1 MAQATQVVEKSE
13 AEKGE
18 VILSVKNLNVEYRAQ
33 RGIVKAVRDVSLD
46 VYKGE
51 ILFLVGESGSGK
63 STLGYAVM
71 NILPSPGYIKSGDI
85 VYHIGGEEIH
95 ILKLSPNEQRKF
107 RWRHVAM
114 VFQSALNALN
124 PTLRIWDQL
133 YDTMQAHLGHSISK
147 EEALEKIRYLLEMVR
162 LEPDRVLKSYP
173 HQLSGGMRQ
182 RVMIAMALLLD
193 PEILILDE
201 PTTALDILTQK
212 NIIDLLK
219 SIRKKLGLT
228 MIFITHDLSLAAEL
242 ADRVA
247 VMYAG
252 KIVELAD
259 VYTIFY
265 KPKHPYT
272 YALIKTI
279 PKLTSVDEKLYP
291 IPGSPPDMINMP
303 PGCKFHPRC
312 PYAVQRCAEE
322 EPQWERVDDG
332 HYVLCHRWR
341 ELMLG
346 EQ

>member
-1 MAQATQVVEKSE
+1 MAQTLEVGEKTSA
-13 AEKGE
+13 AEKE
-18 VILSVKNLNVEYRAQ
+18 VILSIRNLNVEYKVQ

-85 VYHIGGEEIH
+85 VYHIGGRDIH
-95 ILKLSPNEQRKF
+95 ILKLSQQEQRRF
-107 RWRHVAM
+107 RWRHIAM

-124 PTLRIWDQL
+124 PTLRVWDQL
-133 YDTMQAHLGHSISK
+133 YDTMQAHLGHKISK
-147 EEALEKIRYLLEMVR
+147 DKAMEKIRYLLEMVR

-173 HQLSGGMRQ
+173 HELSGGMRQ

-193 PEILILDE
+193 PEIVILDE

-212 NIIDLLK
+212 NIIELLK
-219 SIRKKLGLT
+219 DIRRRLGLT

-252 KIVELAD
+252 KIVELAN
-259 VYTIFY
+259 VYEIFY
-265 KPKHPYT
+265 RPKHPYT

-291 IPGSPPDMINMP
+291 IPGSPPDMINLP

-312 PYAVQRCAEE
+312 PYATQRCVEAEPE
-322 EPQWERVDDG
+322 FEKVAED

-341 ELMLG
+341 ELSLG
-346 EQ
+346 R

>member
-1 MAQATQVVEKSE
+1 VAQALEVGEKAEAGSREVV
-13 AEKGE
+13 
-18 VILSVKNLNVEYRAQ
+18 LSVRNLNVEYRAQ
-33 RGIVKAVRDVSLD
+33 RGVVKAVRDVSLD

-71 NILPSPGYIKSGDI
+71 NILPSPGYIRSGDI
-85 VYHIGGEEIH
+85 VYYVGGREVH
-95 ILKLSPNEQRKF
+95 ILKLSQEEQRRF
-107 RWRHVAM
+107 RWKHVAM

-133 YDTMQAHLGHSISK
+133 YDTIRAHDHHISR
-147 EEALEKIRYLLEMVR
+147 EKAFEKAKYLLEMVR
-162 LEPDRVLKSYP
+162 LEPERILRSYP
-173 HQLSGGMRQ
+173 HQLSGGQRQ
-182 RVMIAMALLLD
+182 RVVIAMALLLD

-212 NIIDLLK
+212 NIIELLK
-219 SIRKKLGLT
+219 GIREKLGLT

-265 KPKHPYT
+265 RPKHPYT

-279 PKLTSVDEKLYP
+279 PKLSSVEEKLYP
-291 IPGSPPDMINMP
+291 IPGSPPDMINLP

-312 PYAVQRCAEE
+312 PYATTRCARE
-322 EPQWERVDDG
+322 EPRWERVADG
-332 HYVLCHRWR
+332 HFVLCHRWR
-341 ELMLG
+341 ELSLG
-346 EQ
+346 E

>member
-1 MAQATQVVEKSE
+1 MAQAVEVE
-13 AEKGE
+13 EKAVGGEKE
-18 VILSVKNLNVEYRAQ
+18 VILSVRNLNVEYRAQ
-33 RGIVKAVRDVSLD
+33 RGIVKAVRNVSLD

-51 ILFLVGESGSGK
+51 IIFLVGESGSGK

-85 VYHIGGEEIH
+85 VYHIGGRDIH
-95 ILKLSPNEQRKF
+95 ILELSQQEQRRF

-133 YDTMQAHLGHSISK
+133 YDTMQAHLGHKITK
-147 EEALEKIRYLLEMVR
+147 EKAMEKIRYLLEMVR
-162 LEPDRVLKSYP
+162 LEPDRVLRSYP
-173 HQLSGGMRQ
+173 HELSGGMRQ

-212 NIIDLLK
+212 NIIELLK
-219 SIRKKLGLT
+219 DIRRRLGLT

-252 KIVELAD
+252 KIVELAN
-259 VYTIFY
+259 VYEIFY
-265 KPKHPYT
+265 RPKHPYT

-291 IPGSPPDMINMP
+291 IPGSPPDMINLP

-312 PYAVQRCAEE
+312 PYATQRCVETEPEFEKVAE
-322 EPQWERVDDG
+322 D

-341 ELMLG
+341 ELSLG
-346 EQ
+346 R